1 MTASIYNTIAVAAER
16 YLSIRDLPAPGK
28 PFPVRYNRKYVQ

>member
-16 YLSIRDLPAPGK
+16 YNCIKDLQAAAK
-28 PFPVRYNRKYVQ
+28 PFPVRYM